1 MHSTGILYVVATP
14 IGNLSDISDRAR
26 EILTKADVLLC
37 EDTRHTAKL
46 LQTFGINTKTRS
58 FHEHNEKKLLVWV
71 LDRLRE
77 GQNIALISDAGTP
90 LIRDPGFLLV
100 REARKHGLSV
110 SPVPGPNAAIA
121 ALSVSGIPCDRFC
134 FEGFLPSQVQRRQN
148 TLRNLLNETRT
159 LVFYESSHRIEGC
172 LVDMSKVFGSDRP
185 IMIGREMTKLYE
197 TFFYG
202 TIEEALQF
210 TRANEN
216 MRKGEIVLVVG
227 GNSNTDF
234 EWQRACD
241 LFDRLSSSLPLSE
254 ACRIVSETFSVN
266 RKRLYEKMI
275 KRKQSKS

>member
-14 IGNLSDISDRAR
+14 IGNLSDISDRVR

-37 EDTRHTAKL
+37 EDTRQTAKL
-46 LQTFGINTKTRS
+46 LQAFGINTKTRS